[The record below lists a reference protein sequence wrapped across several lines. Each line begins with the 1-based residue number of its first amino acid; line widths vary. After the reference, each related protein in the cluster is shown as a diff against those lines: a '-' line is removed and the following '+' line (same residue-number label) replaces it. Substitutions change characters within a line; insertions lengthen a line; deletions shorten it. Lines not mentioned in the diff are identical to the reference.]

1 MTTLHE
7 KAEGEMATRAAEYNF
22 CFSHLSRTVGWDL
35 VNELAGQGMH
45 KFSEIIDN
53 VRQQRAQ
60 GVAAEQMLDLD
71 KLGLTDDQ
79 KTRALAHQ
87 AQRAELLSQVAD
99 HLEAD
104 KPKALVGGVQP
115 RAAVEPMAGRVNESG
130 AGQYRGH

>member
-35 VNELAGQGMH
+35 VNELAAQGMH
-45 KFSEIIDN
+45 NFSQIIDN

-71 KLGLTDDQ
+71 KLGLTDEQ

-87 AQRAELLSQVAD
+87 AQRAELLSKVAD
-99 HLEAD
+99 HLEED
-104 KPKALVGGVQP
+104 KGKGLVGGVQP
-115 RAAVEPMAGRVNESG
+115 RAAIEPLGGRVNQTGNG
-130 AGQYRGH
+130 AAIG